1 MIYAKAKIGEHA
13 EVRIALDYD
22 NVFTVCPQCG
32 KEHSIDISEF
42 FQDGDFDFDCS
53 VYCED
58 CSKKNLKQMEESAWM
73 N

>member
-42 FQDGDFDFDCS
+42 FQDEDFDFDSS

-58 CSKKNLKQMEESAWM
+58 CSKKISREYTDA
-73 N
+73 